1 MSELMTS
8 GKLNINFVNRDRE
21 EEYWTWEF
29 GDQSIFFEVKAS
41 KIQAGFAYSLRSVDK
56 IIST

>member
-21 EEYWTWEF
+21 EEYWAWEF